1 MNPLSD
7 LGGVFLFNQRK
18 EQNMGEETGNI
29 APVTEEEK
37 AVATMREPDD
47 LETTSNS
54 VEEVQYDDRD

>member
-1 MNPLSD
+1 
-7 LGGVFLFNQRK
+7 
-18 EQNMGEETGNI
+18 MGEENGSI

-54 VEEVQYDDRD
+54 IEEVQYDDRD